1 MHAIRDDSVR
11 GKMMQTAGVIFFAGL
26 LLSLNGTVFDQKAD
40 ATVCFSTEMAFERPK
55 EKVAI
60 VTVTVISSGTE
71 TYDPPIDRLE
81 YAISNRVTT
90 TFAIDETIYGNEG
103 FPLESDSISEINSHA
118 VKVGDRYVVGY
129 YLFDGEWRISG
140 NCPILEHISFVE
152 FAAFYEDLLTNPC
165 GADMHY
171 LVKNSDLKKICVQ
184 HDTRD
189 KLIERGVGFFVPS
202 LFFHEWKRISG
213 DPPLDVS
220 SDVYETAWNRPHC
233 NRAVVSSTG
242 DYCVP
247 YWVSLSWEPK
257 KGNTGISISNLP
269 NLGETAIIT
278 VLNEDPENTS
288 PPNYTV
294 HDNFRVQLS
303 DNLVFVNASE
313 PGQTYR
319 GNVLF
324 QDLPP
329 APESFHLETTIR
341 AVGEG
346 RATVLADGRSYG
358 DDVIHFNVA
367 NRTTDGH
374 PFKNFRGDTV
384 FATLAIDKRHYTYG
398 EQVMIS
404 GQFSDYVGRWVVFG
418 SELVPIDSENRF
430 STRVDGNNFRG
441 LLTDEVYL
449 VLRDRHFD
457 GVEQIKITVHDAP
470 PPNRPPSAVVTFS
483 WETAENTTGT
493 LTAIGSDPDNDPLT
507 YSWKQTRGPDAA
519 LTNSDMPILQF
530 TAPAVT
536 EDTDIA
542 FALTVSDGHLS
553 DTIEIHLRVTDS
565 SDAGSLESPPPPTD
579 RDPEAIEY
587 VPPSR
592 EILVDFFEA
601 YFAGNDPKQDIGDAM
616 YFIQRMGSH
625 LNFTLADIKQ
635 ILGDAGY
642 ADEDIENI
650 YIPYADPTRNEFWE
664 WFVSHHTHANP
675 RIASIDALNFVY
687 RAGGHLNLT
696 ETDVRQLLSD
706 GGYEDAEID
715 DALSQHLS
723 TP

>member
-1 MHAIRDDSVR
+1 
-11 GKMMQTAGVIFFAGL
+11 MMQAARVIFFAGL
-26 LLSLNGTVFDQKAD
+26 LLSLNGMVFDQKAD
-40 ATVCFSTEMAFERPK
+40 ATVCFSTEMVFERPK

-60 VTVTVISSGTE
+60 VTVTVISSETE
-71 TYDPPIDRLE
+71 TYDPPIDRIE
-81 YAISNRVTT
+81 YFISNRVTT

-103 FPLESDSISEINSHA
+103 FPLESDSISEINSRA
-118 VKVGDRYVVGY
+118 VKIGDRYVVGY
-129 YLFDGEWRISG
+129 YLFDGEWEIQG
-140 NCPILEHISFVE
+140 NCSKLEHISFVE
-152 FAAFYEDLLTNPC
+152 FAAFYDDLLTNPC
-165 GADMHY
+165 GADTHY
-171 LVKNSDLKKICVQ
+171 LVKNSDLKKICVR

-449 VLRDRHFD
+449 VLHDRHFD

-493 LTAIGSDPDNDPLT
+493 LTATGSDPDNDPLT

-519 LTNSDMPILQF
+519 LTNRDMPILQF

-579 RDPEAIEY
+579 RDSEAIEY

-675 RIASIDALNFVY
+675 RVAPIDALNFVY

-706 GGYEDAEID
+706 GGYDDAEID

>member
-1 MHAIRDDSVR
+1 
-11 GKMMQTAGVIFFAGL
+11 MMQAVSVIFFAGL
-26 LLSLNGTVFDQKAD
+26 LLSLNGTVFDQKAG
-40 ATVCFSTEMAFERPK
+40 ATVCFSTEMAFEYPK
-55 EKVAI
+55 ETVAI
-60 VTVTVISSGTE
+60 VVVTITSSEIE

-81 YAISNRVTT
+81 YRISNLVTT
-90 TFAIDETIYGNEG
+90 TFTIDETIYGNEE
-103 FPLESDSISEINSHA
+103 FPLESDSITKRNSHA
-118 VKVGDRYVVGY
+118 VTIGDRYVVGY
-129 YLFDGEWRISG
+129 SLFDEEWYKLD
-140 NCPILEHISFVE
+140 NCSPLEHISFIE

-165 GADMHY
+165 SADMHY
-171 LVKNSDLKKICVQ
+171 LVKNSSLEKICVR

-202 LFFHEWKRISG
+202 LFFSEWKQISG

-220 SDVYETAWNRPHC
+220 SKVYETAWNRPHC

-247 YWVSLSWEPK
+247 YWVSVSWELK

-269 NLGETAIIT
+269 NLGETAT
-278 VLNEDPENTS
+278 VTILNADPENIS

-294 HDNFRVQLS
+294 HDSFLVRLS
-303 DNLVFVNASE
+303 DNLAFVNETESR
-313 PGQTYR
+313 QTYL
-319 GNVLF
+319 GKSLV

-329 APESFHLETTIR
+329 TPESFHLETTIR

-346 RATVLADGRSYG
+346 RATVLVDGRSYG

-367 NRTTDGH
+367 NKTTDGH
-374 PFKNFRGDTV
+374 PFKNFRGDAI
-384 FATLAIDKRHYTYG
+384 FATLATDKRHYTYG
-398 EQVMIS
+398 EPITIS
-404 GQFSDYVGRWVVFG
+404 GQFSGYVGRWVAFD

-430 STRVDGNNFRG
+430 NTHVDWNNLRWLSTN
-441 LLTDEVYL
+441 EVYL
-449 VLRDRHFD
+449 VLHDRHFE
-457 GVEQIKITVHDAP
+457 GAEQIKIAIHDVP

-483 WETAENTTGT
+483 WETVENTTGT
-493 LTAIGSDPDNDPLT
+493 LTAIGSDPDNDSLT
-507 YSWKQTRGPDAA
+507 YSWKQTRGPDVA
-519 LTNSDMPILQF
+519 LTNRDMPILRF
-530 TAPAVT
+530 TAPEVT

-553 DTIEIHLRVTDS
+553 DTNEIHLRVTDS
-565 SDAGSLESPPPPTD
+565 LNVGNLESLPSPTD
-579 RDPEAIEY
+579 EDSEAIEY

-592 EILVDFFEA
+592 ELLIDFFEA

-616 YFIQRMGSH
+616 YFIQRTGSH

-642 ADEDIENI
+642 ADKDIEKI
-650 YIPYADPTRNEFWE
+650 YIPYADPTRDEFWE
-664 WFVSHHTHANP
+664 WFVSHHMHSDP
-675 RIASIDALNFVY
+675 RIAPIDALNFVY

-715 DALSQHLS
+715 DALVQHLS